1 MKKIFA
7 TALAISSILLFSC
20 DEDPDVSK
28 LKNDTVAKVKSGKA
42 PISPQVIKEFVDKIP
57 SPMVISSLIRDMGVD
72 YDQTLLNS
80 IDNESKYNNDYRWA
94 LNLGVFSTDLG
105 YANIYEKSQ
114 DAINLL
120 VGVKDMADQLKIGQ
134 YFEFDKIKELA
145 KSSDKLDELLRVTE
159 ENLQQVNAKLQE
171 SDRSDMTVLIV
182 TGGWIEVMYLATSV
196 AQRKQNKDLESM
208 IAEQKVVLDQLI
220 TLLNYYD
227 SMPKMRALHDELV
240 ELDKIFE
247 KVKVT
252 YIKGESK
259 ETEKDGQLV
268 IEQGERTEIEMS
280 KEILDEITAKI
291 ASIRNKVV
299 S

>member
-1 MKKIFA
+1 MTI
-7 TALAISSILLFSC
+7 T
-20 DEDPDVSK
+20 
-28 LKNDTVAKVKSGKA
+28 
-42 PISPQVIKEFVDKIP
+42 KIP
-57 SPMVISSLIRDMGVD
+57 IRPNTNTEDSTKKENKVVKIDFAVLSAIPDPIETASLIKALELR
-72 YDQTLLNS
+72 YDKAALNS
-80 IDNESKYNNDYRWA
+80 LDNKSKYATDYKRA
-94 LNLGVFSTDLG
+94 VNLGVYSTDLG

-159 ENLQQVNAKLQE
+159 ENLQEVNTKLQE
-171 SDRSDMTVLIV
+171 SDRSDMTVLII
-182 TGGWIEVMYLATSV
+182 TGGWIEVMYLATNV
-196 AQRKQNKDLESM
+196 AQKKANKDLEAT
-208 IAEQKVVLDQLI
+208 IAEQKVVLDQLV

-227 SMPKMRALHDELV
+227 SMPKMRSLHDELV
-240 ELDKIFE
+240 EMDKIFE

-252 YIKGESK
+252 YIKGDSK
-259 ETEKDGQLV
+259 QTEKDGQLV

-280 KEILDEITAKI
+280 REILDEITAKI
-291 ASIRNKVV
+291 ASIRNKIV

>member
-1 MKKIFA
+1 MKKTFA
-7 TALAISSILLFSC
+7 AALIISCVLFSC
-20 DEDPDVSK
+20 DSDPDVSNV
-28 LKNDTVAKVKSGKA
+28 KNDTTSKNKSGKA
-42 PISPQVIKEFVDKIP
+42 PISSQVIKEFVDKIP
-57 SPMVISSLIRDMGVD
+57 SPMVISSLIRDMGVE
-72 YDQTLLNS
+72 YDQSLLNS
-80 IDNESKYNNDYRWA
+80 IDNESKYNNDFRWA

-120 VGVKDMADQLKIGQ
+120 VGVKDMAEQLKIGQ
-134 YFEFDKIKELA
+134 YFEFEKIKELA

-171 SDRSDMTVLIV
+171 ADRSDMTVLII
-182 TGGWIEVMYLATSV
+182 TGGWIEVMYLATNV
-196 AQRKQNKDLESM
+196 AQKKQNKDLEST
-208 IAEQKVVLDQLI
+208 IAEQRIVLDQLI

-240 ELDKIFE
+240 ELYKIFE

-259 ETEKDGQLV
+259 QAEKDGQLV

-280 KEILDEITAKI
+280 KEILDEITAKV

>member
-1 MKKIFA
+1 MKKILAA
-7 TALAISSILLFSC
+7 TLIISSVLFSC
-20 DEDPDVSK
+20 DSDPDVSNV
-28 LKNDTVAKVKSGKA
+28 KNDTSAKKNSGKA

-72 YDQTLLNS
+72 YDPTLLNS
-80 IDNESKYNNDYRWA
+80 IDNESKYNNDFRWA

-134 YFEFDKIKELA
+134 YFEFEKIKELA

-171 SDRSDMTVLIV
+171 SDRSDMTVLII
-182 TGGWIEVMYLATSV
+182 TGGWIEVMYLATNV
-196 AQRKQNKDLESM
+196 AQKKANKDLEST
-208 IAEQKVVLDQLI
+208 IAEQKIVLDQLI

-252 YIKGESK
+252 YIKGDSK
-259 ETEKDGQLV
+259 QVERDGQLV
-268 IEQGERTEIEMS
+268 IEQGERTEIEMA
-280 KEILDEITAKI
+280 KEILDEITAKV
-291 ASIRNKVV
+291 ASIRNKIV

>member
-1 MKKIFA
+1 MYRKFKM
-7 TALAISSILLFSC
+7 ILLK
-20 DEDPDVSK
+20 K
-28 LKNDTVAKVKSGKA
+28 LNQG
-42 PISPQVIKEFVDKIP
+42 
-57 SPMVISSLIRDMGVD
+57 RDIGVD

-134 YFEFDKIKELA
+134 YFEFEKIKELA
-145 KSSDKLDELLRVTE
+145 KSSDKIDELLRVTE
-159 ENLQQVNAKLQE
+159 ENLQQVNTKLQE
-171 SDRSDMTVLIV
+171 SDRSDMTVLII
-182 TGGWIEVMYLATSV
+182 TGGWIEVMYLATNV
-196 AQRKQNKDLESM
+196 AQKKPNKDLESI
-208 IAEQKVVLDQLI
+208 IAEQKIVLDQLI
-220 TLLNYYD
+220 NLLNYYD
-227 SMPKMRALHDELV
+227 SMPKMRTLHDELV
-240 ELDKIFE
+240 ELNKIFE

-252 YIKGESK
+252 HIKGESK
-259 ETEKDGQLV
+259 QVEKDGQLF

-280 KEILDEITAKI
+280 KEILDEITAKV
-291 ASIRNKVV
+291 ASIRNKIV